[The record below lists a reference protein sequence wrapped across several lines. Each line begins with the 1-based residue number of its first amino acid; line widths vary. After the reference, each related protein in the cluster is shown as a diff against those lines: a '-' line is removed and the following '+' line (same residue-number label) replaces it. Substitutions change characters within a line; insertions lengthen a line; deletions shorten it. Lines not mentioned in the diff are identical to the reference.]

1 MTEQSNNQILVTI
14 HNSLMTLIG
23 DVGAVKQ
30 SIEHM
35 ANSHD
40 NLRNVVSKLDDR
52 VDTIEKQRIADKS
65 SWRGPKTLIMALSAM
80 VALAAAVVVLL
91 DKI

>member
-1 MTEQSNNQILVTI
+1 MPSQDNQILVTI

-30 SIEHM
+30 SIEYM
-35 ANSHD
+35 AHSHD
-40 NLRNVVSKLDDR
+40 NLRKEVSKLDDR

-65 SWRGPKTLIMALSAM
+65 SWRGPKTLVTLTSAM
-80 VALAAAVVVLL
+80 IAFAAGIVVLM